1 MDGLSR
7 LPGWRNHTTPPSP
20 APQSADTSGGTG
32 KIVDIPVPSGGESVT
47 EAGVGEWFKK
57 VGDAVAV
64 DEALVELETDKA
76 AQEVMSPVA
85 GVVKEIVAETGDTV
99 EVGAILARIEEGGT
113 ASATPPAKT
122 EEPKGKSQGDGNMP
136 PSPAAQKIL
145 AEKGIDANKVTISE
159 RPYLSVEPAI
169 VQQKASQL
177 VADIPTLEVNLQS
190 DSLLLS
196 GQLSSQQWLAL
207 NQSLQKIPGIDA
219 LTIDCRALKIS
230 ANQSLDVVQR
240 EALIQHYRNRITQF
254 AVTFEVDASQ
264 LNATQRAYLG
274 DLAQDILALQAI
286 LSDTG
291 SAPKI
296 LIIGS
301 SDQTGV
307 ASKNKALS
315 AVRAEAV
322 KRALVEQGVPSA
334 SLIATGIGELP
345 IDNQSGRMV
354 LFTLFPQSLLGAEDV
369 EQ

>member
-1 MDGLSR
+1 M
-7 LPGWRNHTTPPSP
+7 
-20 APQSADTSGGTG
+20 
-32 KIVDIPVPSGGESVT
+32 
-47 EAGVGEWFKK
+47 
-57 VGDAVAV
+57 
-64 DEALVELETDKA
+64 
-76 AQEVMSPVA
+76 
-85 GVVKEIVAETGDTV
+85 
-99 EVGAILARIEEGGT
+99 
-113 ASATPPAKT
+113 
-122 EEPKGKSQGDGNMP
+122 
-136 PSPAAQKIL
+136 
-145 AEKGIDANKVTISE
+145 
-159 RPYLSVEPAI
+159 
-169 VQQKASQL
+169 
-177 VADIPTLEVNLQS
+177 
-190 DSLLLS
+190 
-196 GQLSSQQWLAL
+196 
-207 NQSLQKIPGIDA
+207 
-219 LTIDCRALKIS
+219 
-230 ANQSLDVVQR
+230 
-240 EALIQHYRNRITQF
+240 IQHYRNRITQF

>member
-1 MDGLSR
+1 M
-7 LPGWRNHTTPPSP
+7 
-20 APQSADTSGGTG
+20 
-32 KIVDIPVPSGGESVT
+32 
-47 EAGVGEWFKK
+47 
-57 VGDAVAV
+57 
-64 DEALVELETDKA
+64 
-76 AQEVMSPVA
+76 
-85 GVVKEIVAETGDTV
+85 
-99 EVGAILARIEEGGT
+99 
-113 ASATPPAKT
+113 SATAW
-122 EEPKGKSQGDGNMP
+122 
-136 PSPAAQKIL
+136 L

-169 VQQKASQL
+169 VQQKASEL

-219 LTIDCRALKIS
+219 LTIDSRALKIS

-240 EALIQHYRNRITQF
+240 EALIQHYRNRIAQF

-264 LNATQRAYLG
+264 LNATQHAYLG
-274 DLAQDILALQAI
+274 DLAQDVLALQAI

-322 KRALVEQGVPSA
+322 KRALVEHGVPGA
-334 SLIATGIGELP
+334 LLIATGIGELP

-354 LFTLFPQSLLGAEDV
+354 LFTLFPQSLLGSEDV